1 MKQKIKKTIERV
13 IFITILLLAAA
24 LCLVVATRNK
34 KTKND
39 PVRTAYDS
47 TIKDIN
53 VKVKLKQDTINELNK
68 KKDIYHLSLKTR
80 KANIY
85 TITARL
91 DTATI
96 PPQVDSLIDNYKY
109 LAKDYERVDSLND
122 SIIIKKNEQLKLQD
136 IALKQSQNEI
146 KRIDTALQNKIA
158 ENVKLYDQVARL
170 EKKLN
175 RRKKVT
181 TILIGT
187 ILAFGYIVVK

>member
-1 MKQKIKKTIERV
+1 M
-13 IFITILLLAAA
+13 
-24 LCLVVATRNK
+24 
-34 KTKND
+34 
-39 PVRTAYDS
+39 RTAYDS

-68 KKDIYHLSLKTR
+68 KKDIYHLNLKTR

-96 PPQVDSLIDNYKY
+96 TPQVDSLIDNYKF

-175 RRKKVT
+175 RRKKVS

>member
-1 MKQKIKKTIERV
+1 
-13 IFITILLLAAA
+13 
-24 LCLVVATRNK
+24 
-34 KTKND
+34 
-39 PVRTAYDS
+39 
-47 TIKDIN
+47 
-53 VKVKLKQDTINELNK
+53 
-68 KKDIYHLSLKTR
+68 
-80 KANIY
+80 
-85 TITARL
+85 
-91 DTATI
+91 
-96 PPQVDSLIDNYKY
+96 VDSLIDNYKH
-109 LAKDYERVDSLND
+109 LAKDYERVDSIND

-175 RRKKVT
+175 RRKKVS

>member
-1 MKQKIKKTIERV
+1 MKTNIKKTIERV
-13 IFITILLLAAA
+13 IFITILLLSAA

-34 KTKND
+34 KTQID
-39 PVRTAYDS
+39 VIRIAYDS

-53 VKVKLKQDTINELNK
+53 TKVKLKQDTINDLNK
-68 KKDIYHLSLKTR
+68 KKDIYKINLKTR
-80 KANIY
+80 KANVQ

-91 DTATI
+91 DTNTI
-96 PPQVDSLIDNYKY
+96 TPQVDSLIDNYKF

-136 IALKQSQNEI
+136 IALKQSQTEI
-146 KRIDTALQNKIA
+146 NRLDTALQNQKA
-158 ENVKLYDQVARL
+158 ANVKLYDQVARL

-175 RRKKVT
+175 RRKKVS